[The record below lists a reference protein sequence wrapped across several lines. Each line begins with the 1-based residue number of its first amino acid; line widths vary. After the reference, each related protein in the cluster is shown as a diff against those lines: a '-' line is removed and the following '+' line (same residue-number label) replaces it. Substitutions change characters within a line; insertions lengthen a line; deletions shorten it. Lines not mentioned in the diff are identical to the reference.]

1 MHAVISNRFEV
12 LKSDPGP
19 SGTKTSEDDDIVE
32 ESGAGKLEMDTFTK
46 KDGLNRRDDSEGAS
60 TPVKEFRECVNNI
73 EVIDINS
80 TGLQYTWTQ
89 KPKRGIGIL
98 KKIDRVMG
106 NLNFVDLFPYTSA
119 LFHPYRVSD
128 HSPCILRFEK
138 PKKKKARAFK
148 FANFLVSKKDFKK
161 VVFQEWHKEVAGN
174 EMFKVVK
181 KLKLLK
187 PPLRKLLYAQGNL
200 HTRVDLLRKEL
211 DDIQIMVDKDPNDSG
226 LRDKERACS
235 LEYEKVAYDLE
246 LFLKQKAK
254 VDWLKA
260 GDSNTAFFHKMI
272 KRKRHSEVH
281 SCMILMK
288 GLEEFRLVSGLAAS
302 VEKSTVFFCQVPL
315 AIKRAI
321 MCVMPFEEGFSTSA
335 KVEDLVIDRNW
346 RWPAA
351 WYDLFPVLINIP
363 VPVICNNRKDVSIWH
378 DINGVERKFSIHNV
392 WETIRYRS
400 TEVDWY
406 NIVWFTNC
414 IPRHAFHV
422 WLVCRKKLNT
432 QDKMRTWDMNMRCCP
447 LCVKDMDSH
456 AHLFFECEYA
466 IQVWKTVRTFTN
478 LGHIEGVWDNIVSY
492 LITSGKEC
500 KNIY

>member
-1 MHAVISNRFEV
+1 MKQRFANTFEA

-19 SGTKTSEDDDIVE
+19 SGTKPSEDDDIVE
-32 ESGAGKLEMDTFTK
+32 ESGAGKLEKDTFTK
-46 KDGLNRRDDSEGAS
+46 KDGPNRRDDSEGAS
-60 TPVKEFRECVNNI
+60 TPVLESHV
-73 EVIDINS
+73 
-80 TGLQYTWTQ
+80 
-89 KPKRGIGIL
+89 
-98 KKIDRVMG
+98 
-106 NLNFVDLFPYTSA
+106 
-119 LFHPYRVSD
+119 
-128 HSPCILRFEK
+128 
-138 PKKKKARAFK
+138 
-148 FANFLVSKKDFKK
+148 
-161 VVFQEWHKEVAGN
+161 
-174 EMFKVVK
+174 
-181 KLKLLK
+181 
-187 PPLRKLLYAQGNL
+187 
-200 HTRVDLLRKEL
+200 
-211 DDIQIMVDKDPNDSG
+211 MVDKDPNDSG

-272 KRKRHSEVH
+272 KRNRHSNMVDRIIDSDGNVHDGDRNKKNDLRAIKKPEFRPKTLIRPKNPNSPHLLNFLVPLDSIGEVH

-288 GLEEFRLVSGLAAS
+288 GLEEFRVVSGLAAS

-315 AIKRAI
+315 AIKCAI
-321 MCVMPFEEGFSTSA
+321 MCVMPFEE
-335 KVEDLVIDRNW
+335 
-346 RWPAA
+346 
-351 WYDLFPVLINIP
+351 
-363 VPVICNNRKDVSIWH
+363 VICNNRKDVSIWH

-400 TEVDWY
+400 AEVDWY

-456 AHLFFECEYA
+456 AHLFF
-466 IQVWKTVRTFTN
+466 
-478 LGHIEGVWDNIVSY
+478 
-492 LITSGKEC
+492 
-500 KNIY
+500 